1 MTAILVAALLA
12 TSGLLLP
19 CSIEGASGE
28 LRKQYWATSLSGSV
42 DETILRG
49 LYEAVAR
56 GDVGWLDIDPKSS
69 IPRLVR
75 GINLVL
81 YYVGG
86 NCYIGDDCDRFPSS
100 QPTGDRWGDT
110 ERALDLGDPET
121 RKIAIEDLV
130 AIARQADELA
140 PPDAIVGVHFDNVHR
155 AKAKELADLFNEF
168 LTAIAV
174 AREQGRITKTRRV
187 GYVAKNNP
195 QEFTRA
201 LEQKLLHAPPLYQI
215 NENARLN
222 QEGTLDSDSRMAQEI
237 GRRCNIPVF
246 LKTFG
251 SDIAY
256 TIDDNGDK
264 TEVVVSQEMTKDMA
278 QMPYIS
284 GAAWSVNEAN
294 YHPTLFAQGSPVR
307 EVPFGSPCGE

>member
-1 MTAILVAALLA
+1 MRINFWFQQGNAGTRKRGTICAALLA
-12 TSGLLLP
+12 AIGLMLP
-19 CSIEGASGE
+19 CSLESAPGE

-49 LYEAVAR
+49 LNEAVAW
-56 GDVGWLDIDPKSS
+56 GEVGWLDIDPKSS

-130 AIARQADELA
+130 AIVQQADKLA
-140 PPDAIVGVHFDNVHR
+140 LPDAIVGVHFDNVHR
-155 AKAKELADLFNEF
+155 VKAEELAVLFNEF
-168 LTAIAV
+168 LAAIAV
-174 AREQGRITKTRRV
+174 AREQGRIASTRRV

-195 QEFTRA
+195 KEFTRA
-201 LEQKLLHAPPLYQI
+201 LDQKLLHAPPLYQI

-222 QEGTLDSDSRMAQEI
+222 QRNSRFRLAHGARDRAPLQYPRVPENFRL
-237 GRRCNIPVF
+237 GHCLHDRR
-246 LKTFG
+246 
-251 SDIAY
+251 
-256 TIDDNGDK
+256 
-264 TEVVVSQEMTKDMA
+264 Q
-278 QMPYIS
+278 
-284 GAAWSVNEAN
+284 
-294 YHPTLFAQGSPVR
+294 R
-307 EVPFGSPCGE
+307 R

>member
-1 MTAILVAALLA
+1 M
-12 TSGLLLP
+12 
-19 CSIEGASGE
+19 
-28 LRKQYWATSLSGSV
+28 
-42 DETILRG
+42 
-49 LYEAVAR
+49 
-56 GDVGWLDIDPKSS
+56 
-69 IPRLVR
+69 
-75 GINLVL
+75 
-81 YYVGG
+81 
-86 NCYIGDDCDRFPSS
+86 
-100 QPTGDRWGDT
+100 
-110 ERALDLGDPET
+110 
-121 RKIAIEDLV
+121 
-130 AIARQADELA
+130 
-140 PPDAIVGVHFDNVHR
+140 GVHFDNVHR
-155 AKAKELADLFNEF
+155 AKAEELADLFNEF

-195 QEFTRA
+195 QEFSRA
-201 LEQKLLHAPPLYQI
+201 LEQKLLDAPPLYQI

-222 QEGTLDSDSRMAQEI
+222 QEGILDSDSRMAQEI

-251 SDIAY
+251 SDVAY

-294 YHPTLFAQGSPVR
+294 YRPTLFAQGSPVR

>member
-1 MTAILVAALLA
+1 MRINFWFQQGNAGTRKRGTICAALLA
-12 TSGLLLP
+12 AIGLMLP
-19 CSIEGASGE
+19 CSLESAPGE

-56 GDVGWLDIDPKSS
+56 GEVGWLDIDPKSS

-130 AIARQADELA
+130 AIVQQADKLA
-140 PPDAIVGVHFDNVHR
+140 LPDAIVGVHFDNVHR
-155 AKAKELADLFNEF
+155 VKAEELAVLFNEF
-168 LTAIAV
+168 LAAIAV
-174 AREQGRITKTRRV
+174 AREQGRIASTRRV

-195 QEFTRA
+195 KEFTRA
-201 LEQKLLHAPPLYQI
+201 LDQKLLHAPPLYQI

-222 QEGTLDSDSRMAQEI
+222 QRNSRFRLAH
-237 GRRCNIPVF
+237 
-246 LKTFG
+246 
-251 SDIAY
+251 
-256 TIDDNGDK
+256 
-264 TEVVVSQEMTKDMA
+264 
-278 QMPYIS
+278 
-284 GAAWSVNEAN
+284 GARDRAPLQ
-294 YHPTLFAQGSPVR
+294 YPR
-307 EVPFGSPCGE
+307 VPENFRLGCCLNDR